1 MAKFL
6 SKIVLCSVILDAAFT
21 AVFGAYCSG
30 KPEAGERISTIP
42 IHDELKPRLIHSVKN
57 AMLFEAGPKNSTFPI
72 VHIWGNPYEIGFAQG
87 TLRKEAI
94 RDFIAKT
101 YKYLNSE
108 FMSSLRDNS
117 KIPKPV
123 QAMIVQMGI
132 YKALDWT
139 AKVTAPFT
147 SQAYYDEVRGIS
159 DASGVDYDLLYRINM
174 FPELIKAS
182 CSFFGAWGSSVA
194 KKGHTYQLRAL
205 DFDTDGP
212 FKNFPQLTVY
222 HPTDGGHAYVQVSW
236 PGNVGSLSGFSQQQL
251 AISEIGV
258 SFADD

>member
-1 MAKFL
+1 
-6 SKIVLCSVILDAAFT
+6 
-21 AVFGAYCSG
+21 
-30 KPEAGERISTIP
+30 
-42 IHDELKPRLIHSVKN
+42 
-57 AMLFEAGPKNSTFPI
+57 
-72 VHIWGNPYEIGFAQG
+72 
-87 TLRKEAI
+87 
-94 RDFIAKT
+94 
-101 YKYLNSE
+101 
-108 FMSSLRDNS
+108 MSSLRDNS

-194 KKGHTYQLRAL
+194 
-205 DFDTDGP
+205 
-212 FKNFPQLTVY
+212 
-222 HPTDGGHAYVQVSW
+222 
-236 PGNVGSLSGFSQQQL
+236 
-251 AISEIGV
+251 
-258 SFADD
+258 